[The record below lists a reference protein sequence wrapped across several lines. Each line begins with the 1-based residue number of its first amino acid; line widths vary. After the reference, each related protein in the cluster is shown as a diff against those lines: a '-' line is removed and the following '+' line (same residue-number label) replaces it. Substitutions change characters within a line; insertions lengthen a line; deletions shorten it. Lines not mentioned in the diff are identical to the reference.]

1 MLNAIYFQQKGGV
14 SSYIRYLYRNFYD
27 AYIMNEY
34 TPIKIDIIDKNN
46 EVLNTIYV
54 IKDDLEKTCCHIR
67 EIYKNCENFK
77 FFFQKNIEY
86 AYLEYI

>member
-54 IKDDLEKTCCHIR
+54 IKDDLEK
-67 EIYKNCENFK
+67 NCENFK